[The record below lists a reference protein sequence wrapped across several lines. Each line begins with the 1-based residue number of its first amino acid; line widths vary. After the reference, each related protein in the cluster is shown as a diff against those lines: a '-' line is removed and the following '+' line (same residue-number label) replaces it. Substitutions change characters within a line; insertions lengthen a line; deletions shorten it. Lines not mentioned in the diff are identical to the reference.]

1 MTTYPYD
8 MQLVVDPFNT
18 SNVVANGQIYI
29 YDPADS
35 GNTSPLILTDPN
47 GLTITN
53 PLMSNSNGF
62 LPPFIATLPQVK
74 WVGAGFV
81 GFFDSYHG
89 LRNEAIDAK
98 AAAQDAA
105 IGSTTSAGAAV
116 AAQAAAELAAQAAVG
131 GGVAIDPTDE
141 DALVFTT
148 KSDGSI
154 AVDPSDSDALLI
166 TA

>member
-1 MTTYPYD
+1 
-8 MQLVVDPFNT
+8 MQLVVDPFST

-29 YDPADS
+29 YSPDD
-35 GNTSPLILTDPN
+35 TSNSTPLNLTDPN
-47 GLTITN
+47 GLPLTN

-62 LPPFIATLPQVK
+62 LPPFMTTLPQVK

-89 LRNEAIDAK
+89 LRNEAMDAK

-105 IGSTTSAGAAV
+105 VGSTTSAGAAV

-131 GGVAIDPTDE
+131 GGVAVDPTDE

-154 AVDPSDSDALLI
+154 AVDPSDSDVLVF

>member
-1 MTTYPYD
+1 
-8 MQLVVDPFNT
+8 MQLVVDPFST

-29 YDPADS
+29 Y
-35 GNTSPLILTDPN
+35 SPDDASNSTPLVLTDPN
-47 GLTITN
+47 GLALTN

-62 LPPFIATLPQVK
+62 IPAFMTTMPQVK

-81 GFFDSYHG
+81 GYFDSYHG
-89 LRNEAIDAK
+89 LRNEAMDAK
-98 AAAQDAA
+98 TAAQDAA
-105 IGSTTSAGAAV
+105 AGSTTSAGAAV
-116 AAQAAAELAAQAAVG
+116 AAQAAAELAALAAAG
-131 GGVAIDPTDE
+131 GGVALDPIDE
-141 DALVFTT
+141 DTLVFTT